1 MRNKLVFIIVISLIF
16 ITGCQNSSN
25 SEIPYG
31 YIDEYKF
38 IESGF
43 GDYTSYEKYLY
54 SGVDKFINNDYYN
67 MVTEEDIDIIRSFF
81 RHFGSDVMS
90 NYKNIEY
97 DFDVNTISDGD
108 YFIIKTKKQDDS
120 WYDLYDNY
128 NVYFFDVESSI
139 LYYIH
144 YNI

>member
-16 ITGCQNSSN
+16 ITGCQYSSN

-54 SGVDKFINNDYYN
+54 SGVDKFINNDYYT
-67 MVTEEDIDIIRSFF
+67 MVTEEDIDVIRSFF
-81 RHFGSDVMS
+81 
-90 NYKNIEY
+90 
-97 DFDVNTISDGD
+97 
-108 YFIIKTKKQDDS
+108 
-120 WYDLYDNY
+120 
-128 NVYFFDVESSI
+128 
-139 LYYIH
+139 
-144 YNI
+144 